1 MHGDNDY
8 DYDDDDGLV
17 KQVAQ
22 KRKEAEETRFPT
34 ASSRVRDKVKSGRKK
49 KKHLMTSG
57 VVNGL
62 MRRREY

>member
-8 DYDDDDGLV
+8 DYDDDESLV

-34 ASSRVRDKVKSGRKK
+34 ASSRVRDKIKSRRKK
-49 KKHLMTSG
+49 KKHDMTPG